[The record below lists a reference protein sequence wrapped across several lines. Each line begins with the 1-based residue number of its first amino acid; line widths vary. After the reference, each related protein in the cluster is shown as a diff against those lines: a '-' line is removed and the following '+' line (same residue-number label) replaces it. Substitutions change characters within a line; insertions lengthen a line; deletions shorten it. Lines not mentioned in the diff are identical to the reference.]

1 MVRARILLSVSKTR
15 VDASPHTCSSFIFA
29 LTSLD
34 AGPGTAVLTDGPA
47 GSSATDGAGVEGMAP
62 KFRRDTFVK
71 YKLGVVAIAKPLP
84 YDREDEECMKVAP
97 RRPRA
102 ANLLVDC
109 IVCDSQEERDSE
121 NGQRRQKVAV
131 STMAPK
137 NKTTVIIYNP
147 KAKHKP

>member
-1 MVRARILLSVSKTR
+1 
-15 VDASPHTCSSFIFA
+15 
-29 LTSLD
+29 
-34 AGPGTAVLTDGPA
+34 
-47 GSSATDGAGVEGMAP
+47 MAP